1 MVFHT
6 KRNNK
11 KPRVIILASDEID
24 FETKAITKHKQGYY
38 SMIRGRYKTRILYTL
53 ICTPQGYLNI
63 RSKYLQTRREKLT
76 IIL

>member
-38 SMIRGRYKTRILYTL
+38 TH
-53 ICTPQGYLNI
+53 
-63 RSKYLQTRREKLT
+63 
-76 IIL
+76 